1 MKPALELT
9 SVPPWTVTATVPDAD
24 TSGRSWTIVATGPAE
39 DVVARWRGQLS
50 GAVEVHR
57 VDTDEQAR
65 LVIDAAVAAAVVGW
79 RLMIA
84 GPAHLVLRVRAHA
97 LALGIADDE
106 IVIASTGVAERDVS
120 CAHCRTVTTAAV
132 ELEGLVGCAGCG
144 RELVVHYHVSRRAGA
159 HLGYLADAEQ
169 QVVAPWRTV

>member
-24 TSGRSWTIVATGPAE
+24 ASGRSWTIVATGPAE
-39 DVVARWRGQLS
+39 DVIARWTGQLA
-50 GAVEVHR
+50 GTVQVHR

-65 LVIDAAVAAAVVGW
+65 MVIDRAVATAVVGW

-84 GPAHLVLRVRAHA
+84 GPARVGLRLRAHA
-97 LALGIADDE
+97 LALGIAEDE
-106 IVIASTGVAERDVS
+106 ITIASTEVAERDVF

-132 ELEGLVGCAGCG
+132 EIEGLVSCVGCG
-144 RELVVHYHVSRRAGA
+144 RKLVVHYHVSRRAGA
-159 HLGYLADAEQ
+159 HLGYQVDAEHR
-169 QVVAPWRTV
+169 VVAS